1 MAWASTRQAPST
13 AVIKEGTMKK
23 TKNVLSVAAVLL
35 VFSLIFGLLN
45 LLLAPKYMSEGY
57 YGGSLLCQYYGE
69 SGGHDVILIGDS
81 EIYANFSPLQMWR
94 SHGITAYNRAS
105 SQQMPWQSY
114 YVLEETLTYETPKAV
129 VYNVNALR
137 YGKDDAL
144 ATEDFNRLTAD
155 KMRWSE
161 QKANMILAQMKE
173 EEDFLSYVFPILR
186 YHDRFDKLTKED
198 FLYLFD
204 QGEVGFNGHL
214 INQSVKPIGKF
225 PAKRPGN
232 HPFPEESWEYL
243 EKMTALCKEK
253 GVALILIKSPS
264 QYPYWYDD
272 QDAKIAAY
280 AAENGHSYY
289 NFAAI
294 AETEIG
300 IDFQTETYDAGLHLN
315 HSGAVKMSDY
325 FAEILQ
331 KKHGMTDHRN
341 DPAVA
346 AVYDEKLKK
355 YDEAIVKG
363 KEN

>member
-1 MAWASTRQAPST
+1 
-13 AVIKEGTMKK
+13 MKK
-23 TKNVLSVAAVLL
+23 TKIVLSVTAVVLAFLL
-35 VFSLIFGLLN
+35 VFGFLN
-45 LLLAPKYMSEGY
+45 LLLTPKYMSEGY
-57 YGGSLLCQYYGE
+57 YGGSLLCQYYDE
-69 SGGHDVILIGDS
+69 AGGHDVILVGDS

-94 SHGITAYNRAS
+94 NYGITAYNRAS

-114 YVLEETLTYETPKAV
+114 YVLEETLTYETPKVV

-161 QKANMILAQMKE
+161 QKVKMILAQMKE
-173 EEDFLSYVFPILR
+173 EEDFLSYVFPLLR

-204 QGEVGFNGHL
+204 EGEVGFNGHL
-214 INQSVKPIGKF
+214 INQSVKSMGNLPT
-225 PAKRPGN
+225 KRPGN
-232 HPFPEESWEYL
+232 HPFPEESWVYL

-253 GVALILIKSPS
+253 GVELILIKSPS
-264 QYPYWYDD
+264 QYPYWYED
-272 QDAKIAAY
+272 QDAALAAY
-280 AAENGHSYY
+280 ATENGLHYY
-289 NFAAI
+289 NFAAV
-294 AETEIG
+294 AESEIG
-300 IDFQTETYDAGLHLN
+300 IDFQTETYDGGLHLN

-325 FAEILQ
+325 FGGILQ
-331 KKHGMTDHRN
+331 KNHGIADRRS

-346 AVYDEKLKK
+346 AVYNEKLKK
-355 YDEAIVKG
+355 YDEAIENG

>member
-1 MAWASTRQAPST
+1 
-13 AVIKEGTMKK
+13 MKK
-23 TKNVLSVAAVLL
+23 LRTVLSVTAVLV
-35 VFSLIFGLLN
+35 VFCLAFGFLN

-57 YGGSLLCQYYGE
+57 YGGSLLCQYYAE
-69 SGGHDVILIGDS
+69 AAGHDVILIGDS
-81 EIYANFSPLQMWR
+81 EIYANFSPLELWR

-105 SQQMPWQSY
+105 SQQMIWQSY

-129 VYNVNALR
+129 VYNVNAMR

-161 QKANMILAQMKE
+161 QKVKMILEQMKE
-173 EEDFLSYVFPILR
+173 EEDFLSYVFPVLR

-198 FLYLFD
+198 LIYLFD
-204 QGEVGFNGHL
+204 QGEVGFHGHL
-214 INQSVKPIGKF
+214 LNQSVKPMGQF
-225 PAKRPGN
+225 PAKRPGK
-232 HPFPEESWEYL
+232 HPFPEENWEYL
-243 EKMTALCKEK
+243 EKMTALCAEK
-253 GVALILIKSPS
+253 GVQLILIKSPS

-272 QDAKIAAY
+272 QDAAIAAY
-280 AAENGHSYY
+280 ATENGHGYY

-300 IDFQTETYDAGLHLN
+300 IDFQTETYDGGLHLN
-315 HSGAVKMSDY
+315 HSGAVKMSRY
-325 FAEILQ
+325 FARLLQ
-331 KKHGMTDHRN
+331 EDYAIADHRS
-341 DPAVA
+341 DASVA

-355 YDEAIVKG
+355 YDEAIEQG